1 MDIVKNFNLLLDEI
15 KNITNEKINLI
26 AVTKNF
32 NLDYIKPLINIGH
45 IHFGENRVQE
55 ALTKWGLEKKIKPLI
70 QIHLIGKLQ
79 SNKVKDALN
88 IFDYV
93 HSLDSKKLAILLN
106 EEEEKKKIK
115 IKYFIQV
122 NIGLEKQK
130 SGVMLDELE
139 DFINFCRSQTKLN
152 IIGLMCIPPLNGNSS
167 NYFETLRSLA
177 KKNNLAQ
184 LSMGMSGDYIEA
196 IKCGSTFLR
205 VGSKIFGE
213 RSN

>member
-55 ALTKWGLEKKIKPLI
+55 AITKWSLEKKIKPQI

-88 IFDYV
+88 IFDYI

-130 SGVMLDELE
+130 SGVMLEELE

-167 NYFETLRSLA
+167 YYFETLRLLA
-177 KKNNLAQ
+177 KKNNLSQ
-184 LSMGMSGDYIEA
+184 LSMGMSGDYVEA

>member
-1 MDIVKNFNLLLDEI
+1 MNIVKNFNLLLDEI

-32 NLDYIKPLINIGH
+32 NLDYIKPLINMGH

-55 ALTKWGLEKKIKPLI
+55 ALTKWGLEKKLKPQI
-70 QIHLIGKLQ
+70 QIHLIGRLQ
-79 SNKVKDALN
+79 SNKVKDVLN
-88 IFDYV
+88 IFDYI

-152 IIGLMCIPPLNGNSS
+152 IIGLMCIPPLNVNSS
-167 NYFETLRSLA
+167 HYFETLRSLA

>member
-1 MDIVKNFNLLLDEI
+1 MNIVKNFNLLVDEI

-55 ALTKWGLEKKIKPLI
+55 ALTKWSLEKKIKPQI

-79 SNKVKDALN
+79 SNKVKDALTV
-88 IFDYV
+88 FDYI

-167 NYFETLRSLA
+167 NYFETLRLLA

>member
-1 MDIVKNFNLLLDEI
+1 MNIVKNFNLLLDEI

-55 ALTKWGLEKKIKPLI
+55 AITKWSLEKKLKPQI
-70 QIHLIGKLQ
+70 QIHLIGRLQ

-88 IFDYV
+88 IFDYI

-167 NYFETLRSLA
+167 HYFETLRSLA

>member
-1 MDIVKNFNLLLDEI
+1 MNIVKNFNLLLDEI

-55 ALTKWGLEKKIKPLI
+55 AITKWSLEKKLKPQI
-70 QIHLIGKLQ
+70 QIHLIGRLQ
-79 SNKVKDALN
+79 SNKVKDVLN
-88 IFDYV
+88 IFDYI

-167 NYFETLRSLA
+167 HYFETLRSLA

>member
-1 MDIVKNFNLLLDEI
+1 MNIVKNFNLLLDEI

-55 ALTKWGLEKKIKPLI
+55 AITKWSLEKKLKPQI
-70 QIHLIGKLQ
+70 QIHLIGRLQ

-88 IFDYV
+88 IFDYI

-167 NYFETLRSLA
+167 HYFETLRSLA
-177 KKNNLAQ
+177 KKNNLEQ
-184 LSMGMSGDYIEA
+184 LSMGMSGDYTEA

>member
-1 MDIVKNFNLLLDEI
+1 MNIVKNFNLLLDEI
-15 KNITNEKINLI
+15 KNITNKKINLI

-55 ALTKWGLEKKIKPLI
+55 AITKWSLEKKLKPQI
-70 QIHLIGKLQ
+70 QIHLIGRLQ

-88 IFDYV
+88 IFDYI

-122 NIGLEKQK
+122 NIGFEKQK
-130 SGVMLDELE
+130 SGVMMDELE

-167 NYFETLRSLA
+167 HYFETLRSLA

>member
-1 MDIVKNFNLLLDEI
+1 MNIVKNFNLLLDEI

-32 NLDYIKPLINIGH
+32 NLGYIKPLINIGH

-55 ALTKWGLEKKIKPLI
+55 AITKWSLEKKLKPQI
-70 QIHLIGKLQ
+70 QIHLIGRLQ

-88 IFDYV
+88 IFDYI

-167 NYFETLRSLA
+167 HYFETLRSLA

>member
-1 MDIVKNFNLLLDEI
+1 MNIVKNFNLLVDEI

-55 ALTKWGLEKKIKPLI
+55 ALTKWSLEKKIKPQI

-79 SNKVKDALN
+79 SNKVKDALTV
-88 IFDYV
+88 FDYI

-167 NYFETLRSLA
+167 NYFETLRLLA

-184 LSMGMSGDYIEA
+184 LSMGMSGDYVEA

>member
-55 ALTKWGLEKKIKPLI
+55 AITKWGLEKKIKPQI

-79 SNKVKDALN
+79 SNKIKDALN
-88 IFDYV
+88 IFDYI

>member
-1 MDIVKNFNLLLDEI
+1 MNIVKNFNLLLDEI

-55 ALTKWGLEKKIKPLI
+55 GITKWSLEKKLKPQI
-70 QIHLIGKLQ
+70 QIHLIGRLQ

-88 IFDYV
+88 IFDYI

-167 NYFETLRSLA
+167 HYFETLRGLA

>member
-15 KNITNEKINLI
+15 KNITNEKVNLI

-55 ALTKWGLEKKIKPLI
+55 ALTKWSLEKKIKPKI

-88 IFDYV
+88 IFDYI

-130 SGVMLDELE
+130 SGVMLGELE
-139 DFINFCRSQTKLN
+139 DLINFCRSQTKLN
-152 IIGLMCIPPLNGNSS
+152 IIGLMCIPPLNVNSS
-167 NYFETLRSLA
+167 YYFETLRILA

-184 LSMGMSGDYIEA
+184 LSMGMSGDYVEA

>member
-1 MDIVKNFNLLLDEI
+1 MNIVKNFNLLLDEI

-55 ALTKWGLEKKIKPLI
+55 AITKWSLKKKLKPQI
-70 QIHLIGKLQ
+70 QIHLIGRLQ

-88 IFDYV
+88 IFDYI

-167 NYFETLRSLA
+167 HYFETLRSLA

>member
-1 MDIVKNFNLLLDEI
+1 MDIIKNFNLLLDEI
-15 KNITNEKINLI
+15 KNISNQKINLV

-32 NLDYIKPLINIGH
+32 NLDHIKPLINIGH
-45 IHFGENRVQE
+45 VHFGENRVQE
-55 ALTKWGLEKKIKPLI
+55 AITKWSLEKKIKPQI

-79 SNKVKDALN
+79 SNKVRDALN
-88 IFDYV
+88 IFDYI
-93 HSLDSKKLAILLN
+93 HSLDTKKLATLLN
-106 EEEEKKKIK
+106 EEENKKKIK

-122 NIGLEKQK
+122 NIGSEKQK
-130 SGVMLDELE
+130 SGVMLDELD

-152 IIGLMCIPPLNGNSS
+152 IIGLMCIPPLNGDPLH
-167 NYFETLRSLA
+167 YFKILRELA

-184 LSMGMSGDYIEA
+184 LSMGMSGDYIQA
-196 IKCGSTFLR
+196 INCGSTFLR

>member
-1 MDIVKNFNLLLDEI
+1 MNIVKNFNLLLDEI
-15 KNITNEKINLI
+15 KNITNKKINLI

-55 ALTKWGLEKKIKPLI
+55 TITKWSLEKKLKPQI
-70 QIHLIGKLQ
+70 QIHLIGRLQ

-88 IFDYV
+88 IFDYI

-167 NYFETLRSLA
+167 HYFETLSSLA
-177 KKNNLAQ
+177 KKNNLSQ

>member
-55 ALTKWGLEKKIKPLI
+55 AITKWSLEKKIKPQI
-70 QIHLIGKLQ
+70 QIHLIGQLQ

-88 IFDYV
+88 IFDYI

-106 EEEEKKKIK
+106 EEEEKKKIR

-122 NIGLEKQK
+122 NIGLEEQK
-130 SGVMLDELE
+130 SGIMLDELE

-167 NYFETLRSLA
+167 NYFETLRLLA

-184 LSMGMSGDYIEA
+184 LSMGMSGDYVEA

>member
-1 MDIVKNFNLLLDEI
+1 MDIIKNFNLLLDEI
-15 KNITNEKINLI
+15 KNISNQKINLV

-32 NLDYIKPLINIGH
+32 NLDHIKPLINIGH
-45 IHFGENRVQE
+45 VHFGENRVQE
-55 ALTKWGLEKKIKPLI
+55 AITKWSLEKKIKPQI

-79 SNKVKDALN
+79 SNKVRDALN
-88 IFDYV
+88 IFDYI
-93 HSLDSKKLAILLN
+93 HSLDTKKLAILLN
-106 EEEEKKKIK
+106 EEENKKKIK

-122 NIGLEKQK
+122 NIGSEKQK
-130 SGVMLDELE
+130 SGVMLDELD
-139 DFINFCRSQTKLN
+139 DFINFCKSQTKLN
-152 IIGLMCIPPLNGNSS
+152 IIGLMCIPPLSGDSLH
-167 NYFETLRSLA
+167 YFKILRELA

-184 LSMGMSGDYIEA
+184 LSMGMSGDYIQA

>member
-1 MDIVKNFNLLLDEI
+1 MNIVKNFNLLLDEI

-55 ALTKWGLEKKIKPLI
+55 AITKWSLEKKLKPQI
-70 QIHLIGKLQ
+70 QIHLIGRLQ

-88 IFDYV
+88 IFDYI

-167 NYFETLRSLA
+167 HYFETLRSLA

-196 IKCGSTFLR
+196 IKYGSTFLR

>member
-1 MDIVKNFNLLLDEI
+1 MNIVKNFNLLLDEI

-26 AVTKNF
+26 AVTKNL

-55 ALTKWGLEKKIKPLI
+55 AITKWSLEKKLKPQI
-70 QIHLIGKLQ
+70 QIHLIGRLQ

-88 IFDYV
+88 IFDYI

-167 NYFETLRSLA
+167 HYFETLRSLA

>member
-1 MDIVKNFNLLLDEI
+1 MNIVKNFNLLLDEI
-15 KNITNEKINLI
+15 KNITNKKINLI

-55 ALTKWGLEKKIKPLI
+55 AITKWSLEKKLKPQI
-70 QIHLIGKLQ
+70 QIHLIGRLQ

-88 IFDYV
+88 IFDYI

-130 SGVMLDELE
+130 SGVMMDELE

-167 NYFETLRSLA
+167 HYFETLRSLA

>member
-88 IFDYV
+88 IFDYI

>member
-1 MDIVKNFNLLLDEI
+1 MDIIKNFNLLLDEI
-15 KNITNEKINLI
+15 KNISNQKINLV

-32 NLDYIKPLINIGH
+32 NLDHIKPLINIGH
-45 IHFGENRVQE
+45 VHFGENRVQE
-55 ALTKWGLEKKIKPLI
+55 AITKWSLEKKIKPQI

-79 SNKVKDALN
+79 SNKVRDALN
-88 IFDYV
+88 IFDYI
-93 HSLDSKKLAILLN
+93 HSLDTKKLAILLN
-106 EEEEKKKIK
+106 EEENKKKIK

-122 NIGLEKQK
+122 NIGSEKQK
-130 SGVMLDELE
+130 SGVMLEELD

-152 IIGLMCIPPLNGNSS
+152 IIGLMCIPPLSGDSLH
-167 NYFETLRSLA
+167 YFKILRELA

-184 LSMGMSGDYIEA
+184 LSMGMSGDYIQA

>member
-1 MDIVKNFNLLLDEI
+1 MNIVKNFNLLLDEI

-55 ALTKWGLEKKIKPLI
+55 AITKWSLEKKLKPQI
-70 QIHLIGKLQ
+70 QIHLIGRLQ

-88 IFDYV
+88 IFDYI

-152 IIGLMCIPPLNGNSS
+152 IIGLMCIPLLNGNSS
-167 NYFETLRSLA
+167 HYFETLRSLA

>member
-1 MDIVKNFNLLLDEI
+1 MNIVKNFNLLLDEI

-55 ALTKWGLEKKIKPLI
+55 AITKWSLEKKLKPQI
-70 QIHLIGKLQ
+70 QIHLIGRLQ

-88 IFDYV
+88 IFDYI

-130 SGVMLDELE
+130 SGVMLYELE

-167 NYFETLRSLA
+167 HYFETLRSLA

>member
-1 MDIVKNFNLLLDEI
+1 MNIVKNFNLLLDEI
-15 KNITNEKINLI
+15 KNITNKKINLI

-55 ALTKWGLEKKIKPLI
+55 TITKWSLEKKLKPQI
-70 QIHLIGKLQ
+70 QIHLIGRLQ

-88 IFDYV
+88 IFDYI

-167 NYFETLRSLA
+167 HYFETLSSLA